1 MNCIGYVPLNINYC
15 LFYKHQQLRGAQIL
29 DAVRLHKQGFPK
41 FLPLSEFRRRFRL
54 LAPAD
59 GRPASPV
66 LDERRAVED
75 MLLGIEIDMASYRVG
90 LSQVGA
96 SCNFSDKP
104 NLKCHT
110 NLHVKKCVL
119 LIIFLILIFRYFSQ
133 HVCINIILPFYI

>member
-1 MNCIGYVPLNINYC
+1 VFSKC
-15 LFYKHQQLRGAQIL
+15 QQLRGAQTL

-75 MLLGIEIDMASYRVG
+75 MLLGIDMDMASYRVG
-90 LSQVGA
+90 LSQVGT
-96 SCNFSDKP
+96 SYCFSARFDV
-104 NLKCHT
+104 KCHD
-110 NLHVKKCVL
+110 NSYVKESVL
-119 LIIFLILIFRYFSQ
+119 LISVSLLICLI
-133 HVCINIILPFYI
+133 I

>member
-1 MNCIGYVPLNINYC
+1 LHILQIS
-15 LFYKHQQLRGAQIL
+15 QQLRGAQIL

-75 MLLGIEIDMASYRVG
+75 MLLGIDVDMASCRVG
-90 LSQVGA
+90 LSQVGT
-96 SCNFSDKP
+96 NFNFCAKFG
-104 NLKCHT
+104 LKSLT
-110 NLHVKKCVL
+110 NIYVEISV
-119 LIIFLILIFRYFSQ
+119 Q
-133 HVCINIILPFYI
+133 V

>member
-1 MNCIGYVPLNINYC
+1 LSSKC
-15 LFYKHQQLRGAQIL
+15 QQLRGAQIL

-75 MLLGIEIDMASYRVG
+75 MLLGIDMDMASYRVG
-90 LSQVGA
+90 LSQVGT
-96 SCNFSDKP
+96 SCYFSAKFG
-104 NLKCHT
+104 LKSLSNSYVMVH
-110 NLHVKKCVL
+110 VL
-119 LIIFLILIFRYFSQ
+119 LIIILLLGYLIL
-133 HVCINIILPFYI
+133 

>member
-1 MNCIGYVPLNINYC
+1 MSSKC
-15 LFYKHQQLRGAQIL
+15 QQLRGAQIL

-75 MLLGIEIDMASYRVG
+75 MLLGIEMDMASYRVG
-90 LSQVGA
+90 LSQVGTICYSFA
-96 SCNFSDKP
+96 KFGVKSFS
-104 NLKCHT
+104 NSYVT
-110 NLHVKKCVL
+110 ESVS
-119 LIIFLILIFRYFSQ
+119 LIIISLLGCLIL
-133 HVCINIILPFYI
+133 

>member
-1 MNCIGYVPLNINYC
+1 MSSKC
-15 LFYKHQQLRGAQIL
+15 QQLRGAQIL

-75 MLLGIEIDMASYRVG
+75 MLLGIDMDMASYRVG
-90 LSQVGA
+90 LSQVGT
-96 SCNFSDKP
+96 SCCFFSAK
-104 NLKCHT
+104 LG
-110 NLHVKKCVL
+110 VKSVICYG
-119 LIIFLILIFRYFSQ
+119 ICFITRTYHFF
-133 HVCINIILPFYI
+133 